1 MVNGHLCLIIV
12 LHVYTVAMNIERSCS
27 EMIIKPCYFAIKKSV
42 NYFKGLGSC
51 AITIRVRS
59 GSCAIT
65 IRVRSGSCAIT
76 IRLNERFSSYEV
88 SDPHIV

>member
-1 MVNGHLCLIIV
+1 MVNDHLCL

-65 IRVRSGSCAIT
+65 IR
-76 IRLNERFSSYEV
+76 LNERFSSYEV